1 MQGIF
6 KRSILM
12 TIALLIITCGI
23 YPVAVWVVGQ
33 VVFHT
38 KANGSI
44 ILKNG
49 TPIGSKLIA
58 QNFQRPEYFH
68 PRPSSAG
75 DKGYD
80 AANSSGSNLAMTNK
94 KFIDGVAANVKQ
106 SLADNPGLAMGQV
119 PNDMVMGSGSGLD
132 PDITLENAFAQASRV
147 ATARKLKIEDVKNVI
162 QKNIQGPDLGVLGE
176 THVNVLEL
184 NLALGEIPT
193 PSK

>member
-6 KRSILM
+6 KKSILM
-12 TIALLIITCGI
+12 TLALLVITCGI
-23 YPVAVWVVGQ
+23 YPAAVWVVGQ
-33 VVFHT
+33 VFFHQ

-44 ILKNG
+44 IERNG
-49 TPIGSKLIA
+49 VPIGSRFIA
-58 QNFQRPEYFH
+58 QNFLKAEYFH

-94 KFIDGVAANVKQ
+94 KFIDGVSANIKQ
-106 SLADNPGLAMGQV
+106 ALADNPELKKGNV

-132 PDITLENAFAQASRV
+132 PDISPENALVQVNRV
-147 ATARKLKIEDVKNVI
+147 AKARQVATNNVKELVEKYIEK
-162 QKNIQGPDLGVLGE
+162 PDFNLLGE

-184 NLALGEIPT
+184 NLALDESFPV
-193 PSK
+193 KK

>member
-12 TIALLIITCGI
+12 TLVLLVLTCGI
-23 YPVAVWVVGQ
+23 YPLGVWVVGQ
-33 VVFHT
+33 IVFHH

-44 ILKNG
+44 VSKNG
-49 TPIGSKLIA
+49 NAVGSELIA
-58 QNFQRPEYFH
+58 QNFQKPEYFH

-106 SLADNPGLAMGQV
+106 SLTDNPGLAMGQV

-132 PDITLENAFAQASRV
+132 PDITSENAMAQAPRV
-147 ATARKLKIEDVKNVI
+147 ASARKLKIEDVQMLI
-162 QKNIQGPDLGVLGE
+162 DKNIQGPDLGILGE
-176 THVNVLEL
+176 KHVNVLKL
-184 NLALGEIPT
+184 NLALGEMPT
-193 PSK
+193 ASK

>member
-12 TIALLIITCGI
+12 TLALLVITCGI
-23 YPVAVWVVGQ
+23 YPMAVWIVGQ
-33 VVFHT
+33 IVFHG

-44 ILKNG
+44 VLKNG
-49 TPIGSKLIA
+49 NPVGSILIA
-58 QNFQRPEYFH
+58 QNFLKPEYFH

-94 KFIDGVAANVKQ
+94 KFIDGLSANIKQ
-106 SLADNPGLAMGQV
+106 TLTDNPGLKTGSI

-132 PDITLENAFAQASRV
+132 PDITLENALAQAPRV
-147 ATARKLKIEDVKNVI
+147 AQARKLKTGDVQSLI
-162 QKNIQGPDLGVLGE
+162 QKNTQGPDLGIFGGK
-176 THVNVLEL
+176 HVNVLKL
-184 NLALGEIPT
+184 NLALGEMPV
-193 PSK
+193 PAK

>member
-12 TIALLIITCGI
+12 TLALLVVTCGI
-23 YPVAVWVVGQ
+23 YPIGVWVVGQ
-33 VVFHT
+33 IVFHGR
-38 KANGSI
+38 ANGSI
-44 ILKNG
+44 VLKNG
-49 TPIGSKLIA
+49 NPIGSILIA
-58 QNFQRPEYFH
+58 QNFQKPEYFH

-106 SLADNPGLAMGQV
+106 SIADNPGLKMGQV

-132 PDITLENAFAQASRV
+132 PDISVENAFAQVPRV
-147 ATARKLKIEDVKNVI
+147 AQARKLKIEDLQSLI
-162 QKNIQGPDLGVLGE
+162 QKNVQGPDLGSFGE
-176 THVNVLEL
+176 KHVNVLKL
-184 NLALGEIPT
+184 NLALSEIPV
-193 PSK
+193 SAK